1 MATAINHLLEKAGK
15 GGTITQNYKPL
26 RARVDREKLHA
37 SVNISKQE
45 KVLKR
50 DAHLFVGQHCI
61 QL

>member
-26 RARVDREKLHA
+26 RARVD
-37 SVNISKQE
+37 ISKQE